1 MEPVELRDRYNLRKA
16 LTIMERDIKRLEK
29 TKTFILD
36 QSVLKKY
43 KVQVLPLS
51 LEADDSLAPKFFT
64 SFAPEDMPEPTEKYV
79 NNEYDNDIIT
89 RSCDYGRL
97 ISMYLDYYV
106 GELVYEYPEVSRTW
120 LQHQ

>member
-1 MEPVELRDRYNLRKA
+1 MEPVEPRDRYNLRKA

-36 QSVLKKY
+36 QSVLKQY